1 MLEIIYLTEVCG
13 QVDRRCQLLG
23 LKVLEADLVLP
34 VDERQALGRDP
45 AVRVSPVEV
54 DCPHS

>member
-1 MLEIIYLTEVCG
+1 MLEEIYLTEVRG
-13 QVDRRCQLLG
+13 QVDRRWQLLS

-34 VDERQALGRDP
+34 IDERQALGRDP

-54 DCPHS
+54 DCPYF

>member
-1 MLEIIYLTEVCG
+1 MLELIYLTEVRG
-13 QVDRRCQLLG
+13 QVDRWWQLLS

-45 AVRVSPVEV
+45 AVRVSPVEI
-54 DCPHS
+54 D

>member
-1 MLEIIYLTEVCG
+1 MLEIIYLNEVSG
-13 QVDRRCQLLG
+13 QVDRRWQLLG

-54 DCPHS
+54 N